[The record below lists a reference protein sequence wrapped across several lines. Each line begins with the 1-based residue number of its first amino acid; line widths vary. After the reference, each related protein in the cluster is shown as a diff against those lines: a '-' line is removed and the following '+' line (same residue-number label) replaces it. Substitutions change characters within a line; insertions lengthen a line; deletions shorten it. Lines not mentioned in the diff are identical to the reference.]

1 VYARYRNIS
10 VVVSEP
16 WCGLISTCPVLEDRS
31 VTIGCY
37 ARYQWLAYLLQYNP
51 VVTIVSSVE
60 FLQEPGTRVENTPEL
75 ITADQ
80 GPPTPEV
87 MMTNYTI
94 DNLVGGETLNYTCQI
109 QYRFTA
115 RGYSPRNDY
124 ADNTLTW
131 SRCSISETVSC
142 KYEQNSLLFRL
153 HVCTGMGMA
162 GIPRTPREIG
172 GNGDRLREYRGD
184 GICFFFRGNP
194 AVTLLKSCR
203 R

>member
-1 VYARYRNIS
+1 MYARYRNIS
-10 VVVSEP
+10 VVVTEP

-142 KYEQNSLLFRL
+142 KYEQSAVSTACL
-153 HVCTGMGMA
+153 H
-162 GIPRTPREIG
+162 
-172 GNGDRLREYRGD
+172 GNGDS
-184 GICFFFRGNP
+184 GNP
-194 AVTLLKSCR
+194 ADSAENR
-203 R
+203 REWGQVAGISRGWNLFFFAGTPR